1 MPTISASQAL
11 LKLKQNP
18 PQPISTR
25 LQRLDRILLGQHLSQ
40 NGANEARGGLPRG
53 KITEIYGPPGV
64 GKTTFGLSAAASALK
79 NMGKVVWVDCG
90 TSLVRKRL
98 NNILSTAL
106 SAGSQE
112 FLSTV
117 KSSPSIEQ
125 LERNFIHYPTPSLP
139 HLLALFLHPIPD
151 FPPSDT
157 ALIVIDSLSTIFD
170 IAFHTHA
177 SSKPHSK
184 KTDAEKW
191 ASNRRFAI
199 QADLISKLNKLATL
213 HNMAILITLETV
225 TRIRS
230 GQSAL
235 LMPAISGV
243 EWDQGIPTRL
253 VLFRDWPPNDVVTLG
268 RDKERWERLRYA
280 GVIKVNGVLQGDNGQ
295 LHTVVPF
302 SVESGGLQELEMPA
316 EKLTGVI
323 SSSPVKARKRS
334 FVEIADSE
342 DEGGSE
348 DEYGWDEED
357 EIAAEGL
364 IVDESLL
371 RAEKSGKG

>member
-1 MPTISASQAL
+1 M
-11 LKLKQNP
+11 
-18 PQPISTR
+18 
-25 LQRLDRILLGQHLSQ
+25 
-40 NGANEARGGLPRG
+40 
-53 KITEIYGPPGV
+53 V
-64 GKTTFGLSAAASALK
+64 
-79 NMGKVVWVDCG
+79 
-90 TSLVRKRL
+90 
-98 NNILSTAL
+98 
-106 SAGSQE
+106 
-112 FLSTV
+112 
-117 KSSPSIEQ
+117 
-125 LERNFIHYPTPSLP
+125 
-139 HLLALFLHPIPD
+139 
-151 FPPSDT
+151 
-157 ALIVIDSLSTIFD
+157 FD
-170 IAFHTHA
+170 IAFHASA

-184 KTDAEKW
+184 NTDVEKW

-213 HNMAILITLETV
+213 HNMAVLITSQTV

-243 EWDQGIPTRL
+243 EWDQGIATRL

-268 RDKERWERLRYA
+268 GDKERWKRLRYA
-280 GVIKVNGVLQGDNGQ
+280 GVIKVNGALQGEDGRF
-295 LHTVVPF
+295 HTVVPF

-357 EIAAEGL
+357 EVAAEGL

-371 RAEKSGKG
+371 RVEKSMKG